1 MRLLLRLIIVLAA
14 TLPAG
19 GAWAQ
24 GERDRADLARVEAY
38 LNAITTLKARF
49 VQSEESGVALEGTLL
64 LQRPGKL
71 RFEFIPPPGPYSI
84 IADGEQLNYVAH
96 GALTQVSIDATPL
109 SVLIAKQIDF
119 QKALRLVSVQREP
132 GAMTFHFAQKSKPD
146 GEKLAVSFAD
156 RPLRL
161 ASWAITYKSGRSVVV
176 ALTDIQT
183 GIPIDPKLFVYKA
196 PLSDDR
202 RAP

>member
-1 MRLLLRLIIVLAA
+1 MRLLLRLIIIVLVAA
-14 TLPAG
+14 SPAG
-19 GAWAQ
+19 AALAQ

-38 LNAITTLKARF
+38 LNGITTLKARF

-71 RFEFIPPPGPYSI
+71 RFEFVPPGPYSI

-119 QKALRLVSVQREP
+119 QKALRLISVQREP
-132 GAMTFHFAQKSKPD
+132 AAMTFHFAQKSKPD
-146 GEKLAVSFAD
+146 GEKLAVTFAD

-183 GIPIDPKLFVYKA
+183 GIAIDPKSFVYKA